1 MSLELP
7 RFLSSL
13 RLVAG
18 LAALHDTSFQVCN
31 VPGNVL
37 GTIISPDKALALGA
51 LTWGVASTAQAGCN
65 NFAGVVVCRLFIG
78 IGESA
83 FGAAVPLYYGLWYRR
98 DEIAVRISWYIG
110 GGSLSGA

>member
-1 MSLELP
+1 VGDRVHSP
-7 RFLSSL
+7 S
-13 RLVAG
+13 G
-18 LAALHDTSFQVCN
+18 LQQL
-31 VPGNVL
+31 
-37 GTIISPDKALALGA
+37 
-51 LTWGVASTAQAGCN
+51 
-65 NFAGVVVCRLFIG
+65 CRRRR